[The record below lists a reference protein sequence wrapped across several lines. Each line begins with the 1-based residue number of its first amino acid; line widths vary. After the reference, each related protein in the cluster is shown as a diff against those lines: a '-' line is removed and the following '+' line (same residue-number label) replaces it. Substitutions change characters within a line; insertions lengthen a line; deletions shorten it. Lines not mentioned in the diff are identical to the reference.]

1 MSEGDTYDV
10 DGEVGAPAGDGEPV
24 GEATAR
30 LRSEHVATVYLIDT
44 GEATHVWPGGYPT
57 GAEANDDWTVMTAWW
72 HVDTVRRRIA

>member
-10 DGEVGAPAGDGEPV
+10 DGEVVVRNADGEAI
-24 GEATAR
+24 EKAAAR
-30 LRSEHVATVYLIDT
+30 VRGEHVATVYLIDT

-72 HVDTVRRRIA
+72 HVDTVRRQIA